1 VMEQCQNFWNRLS
14 AFIFWIVIL
23 LGAVIPCFVFY
34 SPAFAQD
41 EIKARLFQ
49 KSTDLM
55 TQAKAEQADLL
66 SPTWYAKAVE
76 SYESASKDYDRGKN
90 IQKKIIEINQFL
102 QSAIENAKLAKITY
116 SHLLTAREDA
126 IEADAAKYAQNY
138 YERAQALFLE
148 TVKTL
153 ERGDI
158 NKTKERSL
166 NAERAYREAELVA
179 IKSSI
184 IGNVKMH
191 LQQAEEND
199 INKYAP
205 ITFNRSQALLA
216 ESEKILNSDRSAQS
230 DAHQRAEMAAYEV
243 RHATFLGNAIKILRK
258 DDVNWEKLF
267 LQNEKYLSQI
277 MIPLGFTPEFDQGFE
292 KPVSEAIEAINNLK
306 QEKQQL
312 ANEISSQDQTIQS
325 KESEIIKLKAELNQT
340 REQEAGLKAKLAL
353 EQQQKE
359 RFRKVESI
367 FGSNEAKVLRE
378 GDQIRLRLIALNFQ
392 SGKAI
397 IEPNYF
403 SLLTKLQR
411 VIKLLPEYHI
421 TIEGHTDN
429 MGNDQMNQLLSTRR
443 AQAVKSYLMAN
454 MGLVDNQIAA
464 VGYGEGKP
472 IASNESEFGRAQ
484 NRRIDVVLSPS
495 E

>member
-1 VMEQCQNFWNRLS
+1 MMVQRRNFWKRLS
-14 AFIFWIVIL
+14 AFIFWIAIL
-23 LGAVIPCFVFY
+23 FGAVIPCFFFY
-34 SPAFAQD
+34 SPALAQD

-55 TQAKAEQADLL
+55 SQAKAEQADLL
-66 SPTWYAKAVE
+66 SPSWYAEAVE
-76 SYESASKDYDRGKN
+76 NYESASKDYDRGKN

-116 SHLLTAREDA
+116 PHLLTAREDA

-138 YERAQALFLE
+138 YEKAQALFLE

-158 NKTKERSL
+158 NKAKERSL

-191 LQQAEEND
+191 LQQAKENG

-205 ITFNRSQALLA
+205 LTFNRSQALLA

-230 DAHQRAEMAAYEV
+230 DARQRAEMAAYEV
-243 RHATFLGNAIKILRK
+243 KHATFLANAIKILRK

-267 LQNEKYLSQI
+267 LQNEKYFSQI

-306 QEKQQL
+306 QEKQEL

-325 KESEIIKLKAELNQT
+325 KESDIIKLKAELNQT

-367 FGSNEAKVLRE
+367 FSSNEAKVQRE
-378 GDQIRLRLIALNFQ
+378 GDQIRLRLIGLNFQ
-392 SGKAI
+392 SGKSI

-454 MGLVDNQIAA
+454 MGLIDNQIAA

-472 IASNESEFGRAQ
+472 IASNESEFRRAQ

>member
-1 VMEQCQNFWNRLS
+1 VMEQCQNFWSRLS

-23 LGAVIPCFVFY
+23 LGAVIPCFIFY
-34 SPAFAQD
+34 SSVSAQD

-66 SPTWYAKAVE
+66 SPTWYAKAFE

-116 SHLLTAREDA
+116 PHLLTAREDA

-138 YERAQALFLE
+138 YEKAQALFLE

-158 NKTKERSL
+158 KKTKERSL

-205 ITFNRSQALLA
+205 IMFNRSQALLA

-230 DAHQRAEMAAYEV
+230 DARQRAEMAAYEV
-243 RHATFLGNAIKILRK
+243 RHAMFLGNAIKILRK

-312 ANEISSQDQTIQS
+312 ASEISSQDQTIQS

-411 VIKLLPEYHI
+411 VIKLLPEYRI
-421 TIEGHTDN
+421 TVEGHTDN